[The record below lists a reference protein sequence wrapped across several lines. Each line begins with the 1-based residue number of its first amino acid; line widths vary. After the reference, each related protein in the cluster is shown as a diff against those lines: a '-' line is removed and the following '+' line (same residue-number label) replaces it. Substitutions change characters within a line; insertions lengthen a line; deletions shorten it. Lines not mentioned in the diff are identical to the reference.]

1 MKDKTTI
8 EKAAMEKLVE
18 MLSAALGASAESNR
32 YWLNAGGKQYP
43 KLYPK
48 GLEASPFNALMM
60 ALHSDRNGGKTN
72 LFTTFTDAKANGYA
86 VREHEKG
93 VPFLYYNWNKYVNC
107 SNPQDIIP
115 RESYLQLDD
124 ADKKQ
129 YKGIKNREVRT
140 LFGIEQTLMPMA
152 DAEAYEKLVN
162 QCNKQ
167 ILNRHFSVNLNRHQK
182 FKPPRLILLLKLY
195 VCPIF
200 A

>member
-93 VPFLYYNWNKYVNC
+93 VPFLYY
-107 SNPQDIIP
+107 
-115 RESYLQLDD
+115 
-124 ADKKQ
+124 
-129 YKGIKNREVRT
+129 
-140 LFGIEQTLMPMA
+140 
-152 DAEAYEKLVN
+152 
-162 QCNKQ
+162 
-167 ILNRHFSVNLNRHQK
+167 
-182 FKPPRLILLLKLY
+182 
-195 VCPIF
+195 
-200 A
+200 